1 MQCARTILNVG
12 SSSHSSIMLNV
23 ILQSQV
29 VNFKKKNNLRLLC
42 QMLRMPWIFFI
53 SLLSICILF
62 SSYQLM
68 FSYSF
73 LGHSNVHSLLLQI
86 ELLQCSNRKKHK
98 VKVRIQL
105 GLHGT
110 VTVQSASVSMYC
122 YLKVFFST
130 VCFFAWILFMLCD
143 QLAIVSP
150 T

>member
-1 MQCARTILNVG
+1 MRCARTILNVG
-12 SSSHSSIMLNV
+12 NSSHSSIMLNF
-23 ILQSQV
+23 IQQSQV
-29 VNFKKKNNLRLLC
+29 ALPNAKNA
-42 QMLRMPWIFFI
+42 MDFFI

-86 ELLQCSNRKKHK
+86 ELLQCSNHKKHK

-122 YLKVFFST
+122 YLKVFSQLFASLHG
-130 VCFFAWILFMLCD
+130 FFLCSV
-143 QLAIVSP
+143 IS
-150 T
+150 